1 MNETKRE
8 MEIRRLEQQIEELQQ
23 KLEMLRKE
31 RKRIPLK
38 EKMAQAARQAVNS
51 AMTNPMARIAIIN
64 SKIKQEE
71 N

>member
-31 RKRIPLK
+31 RKQIPLK
-38 EKMAQAARQAVNS
+38 EKLERTVRQAVDR
-51 AMTNPMARIAIIN
+51 AMTNPMVHTVIIN
-64 SKIKQEE
+64 NK
-71 N
+71 